1 MAVTQKPIIL
11 DETGRQIANSITSQG
26 AKMEEIISKY
36 SPFIG
41 ATSTANGNVGL
52 VPAPTASDT
61 VRFLSSKAEWVVP
74 EKSSAI
80 NTKLTSVNTEH
91 PLLLH
96 SKASAGADVTVNDVY
111 FVSGIRAIPSS
122 KSLKVDGTI
131 TSDALSVKTG
141 DIEAIDTNGITVTGN
156 IIQTGNTNI
165 VGSFSASGTADVGGK
180 ITSTSL
186 STGECSAAKVVSTG
200 EVIAKT
206 QARVAASNGIP
217 DLIIRNDGSHAYL
230 LFSDYANGSWNSLRP
245 LTINIASGNI
255 TSSGTFTAS
264 KVYNAVWNDYAE
276 FFPRGEET
284 ELGDFIALD
293 LDSDEERYVKA
304 SHKTSKA
311 VGLHSETFGHM
322 IGGDNPPNGEDFI
335 FYNLPKFIPVGLV
348 GRCYAKIIGTIDK
361 GDLIIISDVPGVGKR
376 FDRINDNPLD
386 VIGMACES
394 SSEEE
399 IKLVKIKVGN

>member
-11 DETGRQIANSITSQG
+11 DETGKQIANSITSQG
-26 AKMEEIISKY
+26 AKMEELISKY
-36 SPFIG
+36 GPFIG

-61 VRFLSSKAEWVVP
+61 VRFLSSEAEWVVP
-74 EKSSAI
+74 GNLAS
-80 NTKLTSVNTEH
+80 TKTTVTSVSTEH

-96 SKASAGADVTVNDVY
+96 STASAGSTSTIESVY

-131 TSDALSVKTG
+131 TSNALSTKTG
-141 DIEAIDTNGITVTGN
+141 DIEAIATKGITLTGN
-156 IIQTGNTNI
+156 ITQTGNTNI
-165 VGSFSASGTADVGGK
+165 IGAISVSSTADIGGK
-180 ITSTSL
+180 LTTTSL
-186 STGECSAAKVVSTG
+186 STGECSATKVIASG
-200 EVIAKT
+200 EVIAHT

-217 DLIIRNDGSHAYL
+217 DLIIRNDGSDAYF

-293 LDSDEERYVKA
+293 LTSDEEKYVKA
-304 SHKTSKA
+304 SLTTSKA

-322 IGGDNPPNGEDFI
+322 IGGENPQNGEDFI

-348 GRCYAKIIGTIDK
+348 GRCYAKIQGTIDK
-361 GDLIIISDVPGVGKR
+361 GDFVVISNVPGVGRR
-376 FDRINDNPLD
+376 FDKTTDSPLD

-399 IKLVKIKVGN
+399 IKLVKVKVGN